1 MKVLRVALPPYQTPR
16 YEWRKEIHKAVVRE
30 MRLAKIAYSPNDRFG
45 VEIELRMAD
54 RMFRFH
60 DVDNRLKDILDALQG
75 RMGGPKNV
83 HAYTRLIDN
92 DNQVTRVV
100 IQKVLLPPGSRGGGR
115 LKVVRLSDRG

>member
-1 MKVLRVALPPYQTPR
+1 MKALRVSLPPYRTPR
-16 YEWRKEIHKAVVRE
+16 NEWRKEIHKAVVRE
-30 MRLAKIAYSPNDRFG
+30 MRLAKVAYSPHDRFG
-45 VEIELRMAD
+45 IEVELRMTNQ
-54 RMFRFH
+54 MFRFH

-83 HAYTRLIDN
+83 HAYRRLIDN

-100 IQKVLLPPGSRGGGR
+100 IQKVLLPPGAPGSGR